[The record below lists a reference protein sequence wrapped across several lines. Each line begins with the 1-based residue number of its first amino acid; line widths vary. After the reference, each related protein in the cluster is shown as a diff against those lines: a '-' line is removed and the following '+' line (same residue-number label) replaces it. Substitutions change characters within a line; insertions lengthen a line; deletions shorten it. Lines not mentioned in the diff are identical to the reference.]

1 MEFVIHKT
9 NRRAFT
15 LLEMMIVIGIII
27 IISAIAIP
35 SYLNV
40 INRNKIASV
49 KQTINVIS
57 GALEEYRIEWGM
69 YPHDKNKTLTIEP
82 FGYNQ
87 YGSSIMEKEL
97 TGNGVLNSSTKH
109 NKTIDGYYSPI
120 KYINKESF
128 DGIKNPWIPSRHYI
142 YASNGTSYVIYVKIR
157 KEHYLY
163 TEINGQTG
171 VMVLTKT
178 VNSLNDIPNSFVEP
192 LIDPEDN

>member
-1 MEFVIHKT
+1 MEFVIYKT

-40 INRNKIASV
+40 INRNKIASA

-57 GALEEYRIEWGM
+57 SALEEYRIEWGM
-69 YPHDKNKTLTIEP
+69 YPHDKSKTLTIES
-82 FGYNQ
+82 FGCDQ
-87 YGSSIMEKEL
+87 YDSSIMEKEL

-109 NKTIDGYYSPI
+109 NKTTDGYCSPI

-142 YASNGTSYVIYVKIR
+142 YASNGTSYVIYIKMQ
-157 KEHYLY
+157 KGHYLY
-163 TEINGQTG
+163 TETNGQTG
-171 VMVLTKT
+171 VMILIKT
-178 VNSLNDIPNSFVEP
+178 VNSLNDIPNPFANP